1 MGAGKIWRRA
11 GGAGLRRAGVGKSR
25 LVEAFRE
32 SLEGEPH
39 TRLRYFCSQHHQ
51 ESALFPF
58 IGQLERKSGFERDDT
73 PPARLDKLEAL
84 VIANALAPDD
94 LSSLANR
101 CRKTILC

>member
-11 GGAGLRRAGVGKSR
+11 GGAGLRRARNRPR

-32 SLEGEPH
+32 SLEAEPH
-39 TRLRYFCSQHHQ
+39 TRLRYFCSSHHQ

-73 PPARLDKLEAL
+73 PSARLDKLEAL
-84 VIANALAPDD
+84 VIANCIGPG
-94 LSSLANR
+94 
-101 CRKTILC
+101 